1 MDPTWSQFPQLPGD
15 PREQLPRRA
24 RSCKERSAGPGTRA
38 RAGAARPGRGALRPR
53 RAAWGAGRGGDARSG
68 PGWAGSAGRGA
79 VELSLPPSPELP
91 ARRRQDGALGT
102 GSSGGPR
109 GCHTRAHAA
118 GPGTRLDPRHPPGP
132 RPGVARGAPP
142 AGAVPV
148 TRGRAHRWRDAGC
161 SGGAGLDLPGS
172 AGPPGGKSLRG
183 AAASGCCPEGT
194 AALNRHRRGL

>member
-15 PREQLPRRA
+15 PREQLLRRA

-53 RAAWGAGRGGDARSG
+53 RPARGAGRGATRGPAR
-68 PGWAGSAGRGA
+68 AGREARGT
-79 VELSLPPSPELP
+79 ELSSSPHPPPLSSPRGAGRMGRW
-91 ARRRQDGALGT
+91 ARGAA
-102 GSSGGPR
+102 GGPAAV
-109 GCHTRAHAA
+109 TRAHAA

-148 TRGRAHRWRDAGC
+148 TWGRAHRWRDAGC

>member
-1 MDPTWSQFPQLPGD
+1 MGRW
-15 PREQLPRRA
+15 A
-24 RSCKERSAGPGTRA
+24 R
-38 RAGAARPGRGALRPR
+38 GAA
-53 RAAWGAGRGGDARSG
+53 
-68 PGWAGSAGRGA
+68 
-79 VELSLPPSPELP
+79 
-91 ARRRQDGALGT
+91 
-102 GSSGGPR
+102 GGPAAV
-109 GCHTRAHAA
+109 TRAHAA

-148 TRGRAHRWRDAGC
+148 TRGRVHRWRDAGC

-194 AALNRHRRGL
+194 AALNRHRRGLQKDLRPRSPGRTCQAPRSASSAPCGRISASGRPCGSSGPARNFKRKRSTSQRIAHKTRFSFQPFGKFPARGLWSLFRRS